1 MELLIPKIQNWD
13 LMEEEGAMVSV
24 GVSDRAIDNMAKD
37 LEGKAPKVSPI
48 MPSRV
53 RGQGQD
59 KTKWIRENNSKKTE
73 EFKKSRNR
81 VKAEE
86 KPTIPKT
93 KIKRDLPE
101 LSHNSFKKP
110 RTHLG
115 MHMLESVQVFH
126 PLCKKSE
133 KNPATTSSRALGT
146 SSSNKYPGPGPATT
160 VLQDMAHE

>member
-59 KTKWIRENNSKKTE
+59 KTKWTRENNSKKTE

-81 VKAEE
+81 VKAQE
-86 KPTIPKT
+86 KPTIPKN
-93 KIKRDLPE
+93 KIKSDLPE

-126 PLCKKSE
+126 PLGKKSE
-133 KNPATTSSRALGT
+133 KKTGISSFRGL
-146 SSSNKYPGPGPATT
+146 
-160 VLQDMAHE
+160 

>member
-1 MELLIPKIQNWD
+1 MAINNITMHLKGKVPKETPRRHSR
-13 LMEEEGAMVSV
+13 L
-24 GVSDRAIDNMAKD
+24 R
-37 LEGKAPKVSPI
+37 GKGQER
-48 MPSRV
+48 PS
-53 RGQGQD
+53 GP
-59 KTKWIRENNSKKTE
+59 EKTE
-73 EFKKSRNR
+73 ELKQSRNR

-93 KIKRDLPE
+93 KRKRNPPE
-101 LSHNSFKKP
+101 LSQNSFKKP

-126 PLCKKSE
+126 PLEKKSE
-133 KNPATTSSRALGT
+133 KNPATTSSQALGT

>member
-1 MELLIPKIQNWD
+1 MEGQ
-13 LMEEEGAMVSV
+13 GAKASV
-24 GVSDRAIDNMAKD
+24 GASDRAIDNMAKD

-48 MPSRV
+48 RPSRA

-59 KTKWIRENNSKKTE
+59 KTKWTRENNSKKTE
-73 EFKKSRNR
+73 ELKKSRNR
-81 VKAEE
+81 VKVEK

-126 PLCKKSE
+126 PLGKKSE
-133 KNPATTSSRALGT
+133 KKPATTSSQALGT